1 MESTLSIVEI
11 LDRVERELDA
21 LYALNTTA
29 KDFAIGCVTLEEFL
43 EVHRDS
49 FSLIEPLDGMTRDR
63 VLTVIARLEKLQ
75 KRAALKALIP
85 EKLQKYIA
93 ENQDRLA

>member
-1 MESTLSIVEI
+1 M
-11 LDRVERELDA
+11 
-21 LYALNTTA
+21 
-29 KDFAIGCVTLEEFL
+29 
-43 EVHRDS
+43 HRDS

-75 KRAALKALIP
+75 KRAALKALMP